1 MSRIVAGF
9 SRALAAE
16 PAAEELAGRLEAQL
30 PTDAE
35 IAGAL
40 ILATAAAG
48 RQGFEIGG
56 ILAERW
62 PAASLLGT
70 SFEGLV
76 AEGRAW
82 REEPAIVAIAWTGG
96 EAEPVPI
103 LVDSE
108 AFAGEPHAI
117 DHFEHALEEIAS
129 GLAREDLLLVFPD
142 AAGATDVEAVLT
154 RVITRVGCPQV
165 VGAAASGAE
174 GGPCRAWADGS
185 EEPGA
190 SVALYLPGCSG
201 AGAQLAQ
208 AVGTRFASPWLEV
221 SACRGAWLD
230 RIEGEP
236 ATDWTRRQL
245 GLEASDPIE
254 PNLDRVLIRVRDA
267 PRRVD
272 PAERVDGLP
281 TAEHELDY
289 VERYV
294 VGVAGEQGA
303 IALAGPVSTGD
314 RVAFALPDPDRARQ
328 ALREAVAGLV
338 GSQLVFHLACRARDE
353 SLHGDPD
360 LESALVAVAAEG
372 REAIGTIA
380 PFQLS
385 PDSLGR
391 PRIQVHRTILV
402 AVGEV

>member
-9 SRALAAE
+9 SRALAADR
-16 PAAEELAGRLEAQL
+16 AAEELAGRIEAQL

-40 ILATAAAG
+40 ILSTAAAG
-48 RQGFEIGG
+48 RQGFQVGG
-56 ILAERW
+56 ILAARW
-62 PAASLLGT
+62 PAASLMGT

-82 REEPAIVAIAWTGG
+82 REEPALVALAWTAG

-129 GLAREDLLLVFPD
+129 GSARADLLLVFPD
-142 AAGATDVEAVLT
+142 AAEATDVEAVLA
-154 RVITRVGCPQV
+154 RVITRVGSPLIA
-165 VGAAASGAE
+165 GAAASGVA
-174 GGPCRAWADGS
+174 GGPCGAWADGS

-190 SVALYLPGCSG
+190 ALALYLPGCSG
-201 AGAQLAQ
+201 IGAPLAQ

-221 SACRGAWLD
+221 SASRGAWLD
-230 RIEGEP
+230 RLEDEP

-245 GLEASDPIE
+245 GLDESDPIE

-267 PRRVD
+267 PGRLD
-272 PAERVDGLP
+272 PAERVDALH
-281 TAEHELDY
+281 TSEHELDY

-294 VGVAGEQGA
+294 VGVGGEPGA

-338 GSQLVFHLACRARDE
+338 GSQLVLHLACRTRDE

-360 LESALVAVAAEG
+360 LESAVVAAAAG
-372 REAIGTIA
+372 AREAIGTIA

-402 AVGEV
+402 AVGED